1 MTLGYTIALAIFII
15 TVIVL
20 IFAGVKIARDI
31 SRAMENIQETQED
44 LDAVNQHFT
53 EEIEYLSNRFEEQ
66 KSRGESMVQDFSVKV
81 QSFDALSNEIK
92 DLERNVEMVKTESAG
107 ASDELLKE
115 AKEYAKY
122 ELPKQWD
129 KTKRVAQLTYEKQ
142 KNRYASK

>member
-15 TVIVL
+15 AVIVL

-31 SRAMENIQETQED
+31 SSAMESVQETQED
-44 LDAVNQHFT
+44 LNSINQHFT

-66 KSRGESMVQDFSVKV
+66 KSRGESMAQDFSVKV
-81 QSFDALSNEIK
+81 QSFEAFSNEIK
-92 DLERNVEMVKTESAG
+92 DLERNVEMVKTESSG
-107 ASDELLKE
+107 ASEELFNE

-129 KTKRVAQLTYEKQ
+129 KTKKVAQLTYEKQ
-142 KNRYASK
+142 KDRYSSK